1 MRLHLIDG
9 TYELFRAHFS
19 KRPPSKAPDGGD
31 TKATLG
37 VVWSVLSLLD
47 DAEEQVTH
55 TAVAFDNPIRS
66 FRNELFD
73 GYKTDAGIPA
83 ELLDQFDRVE
93 EAVRAIGV
101 TVWSMDRWEADDAL
115 ATGAARWRDQV
126 DQVRIMTPDKD
137 LGQSLRGSRV
147 VKVDRMRKRVIDEP
161 ALLNTVGIE
170 PASVPDWL
178 ALVGDAADGI
188 PGIPGF
194 GEKTAAV
201 LLRKYRHIEA
211 IPLQASEWGVAVR
224 GAERLALQLAT
235 DLEAALLYRK
245 LATLIEDVPLRESL
259 DDLRWRGVPKARFE
273 AWCDAIGAGNEL
285 RARGRSRIAP

>member
-19 KRPPSKAPDGGD
+19 KRPPSRAPDGGD

-55 TAVAFDNPIRS
+55 AAVAFDNPIRS

-73 GYKTDAGIPA
+73 GYKTDEGVPA
-83 ELLDQFDRVE
+83 ELLDQFDGVE

-126 DQVRIMTPDKD
+126 DQVRLMTPDKD

-147 VKVDRMRKRVIDEP
+147 VKVDRMRKRVVDEP

-201 LLRKYRHIEA
+201 LLRKYRHLDA
-211 IPLQASEWGVAVR
+211 IPLRASEWGVAVR

-259 DDLRWRGVPKARFE
+259 DDLRWRGVPQARFE

-285 RARGRSRIAP
+285 RARGQSRIAP